1 MGKTVVEKNHKDKL
15 LLIILKY
22 CEFQFQTI
30 QDLLKKA
37 QQGKAIDENDIP
49 PKIAVNEPTK
59 QRMGKA
65 AYKDI
70 MTKIYIFIYR

>member
-1 MGKTVVEKNHKDKL
+1 M
-15 LLIILKY
+15 IILKY

-49 PKIAVNEPTK
+49 PKIAVSDLTK

>member
-1 MGKTVVEKNHKDKL
+1 
-15 LLIILKY
+15 LIILKY

-70 MTKIYIFIYR
+70 MMKIYIFIYR

>member
-1 MGKTVVEKNHKDKL
+1 M
-15 LLIILKY
+15 
-22 CEFQFQTI
+22 
-30 QDLLKKA
+30 KA

>member
-49 PKIAVNEPTK
+49 PKIAINEPTK

-70 MTKIYIFIYR
+70 MTKIYIFVYR